1 MREFWEKRYKN
12 RDYAYGDRPNEFFKT
27 FIDGVEPGRI
37 LLPAEGEGR
46 NAVYAANMGWEVDAF
61 DFSLNARKK
70 ALELARREGVSIDYL
85 VADIEFHELGEEM
98 YDVIALIHVHFSPE
112 SRRYIHNKLVNSLRR
127 GGFFILEAFSPEHHQ
142 LLSGGPPDKRLLYDI
157 ADLKNDFADLEIE
170 TLYKQEIELDEGIYH
185 QGPANVVR
193 LVATKK

>member
-1 MREFWEKRYKN
+1 MREFWEERYKN
-12 RDYAYGDRPNEFFKT
+12 RDYAYGDKPNEFFRA

-70 ALELARREGVSIDYL
+70 ALELARREGVSIEYL

-98 YDVIALIHVHFSPE
+98 YDAIALIHVHFPPKN
-112 SRRYIHNKLVNSLRR
+112 RRYIHKKLINSLKK
-127 GGFFILEAFSPEHHQ
+127 GGFFIMEAFSAEQHKFC
-142 LLSGGPPDKRLLYDI
+142 SGGPSDRKMLYEI
-157 ADLKNDFADLEIE
+157 PDLKNDFDDLGIE
-170 TLYKQEIELDEGIYH
+170 TLSKQEAELDEGVYH
-185 QGPANVVR
+185 QGPASVIR
-193 LVATKK
+193 LVATRK